1 MTKYEKKEATT
12 IANAAGNDKENTYV
26 KVVLSITS
34 VRASNV
40 QQCVMFLS
48 HLLTPRQKQRV
59 TLKTISLY
67 HTESGNLSRPFFTS
81 I

>member
-48 HLLTPRQKQRV
+48 H
-59 TLKTISLY
+59 
-67 HTESGNLSRPFFTS
+67 
-81 I
+81 

>member
-12 IANAAGNDKENTYV
+12 IANAADGGNDKENTYV

-48 HLLTPRQKQRV
+48 H
-59 TLKTISLY
+59 
-67 HTESGNLSRPFFTS
+67 
-81 I
+81 